1 VSLGITGDLVVEK
14 LMRWILIAVL
24 FFVSPHLVAQ
34 SRYHHKIYAA
44 AANPEPAKP
53 FIQKQQRSGI
63 SNRQVAAMV
72 KRSYSDSRILSIELK
87 QRKGTRI
94 YKVKTLSES
103 GVMKY
108 VFVDAGT
115 GDIFE

>member
-1 VSLGITGDLVVEK
+1 
-14 LMRWILIAVL
+14 MRWILIAVF

-34 SRYHHKIYAA
+34 SRYHHIYAA
-44 AANPEPAKP
+44 AAKVEPAKP
-53 FIQKQQRSGI
+53 FVQKQQRSGY

-72 KRSYSDSRILSIELK
+72 KRRYTDSRILSIELK
-87 QRKGTRI
+87 ERKGTRI
-94 YKVKTLSES
+94 YKVKTLSKS
-103 GVMKY
+103 GIMKY